1 MNCNRFEKLIPL
13 YVEGDLDT
21 DDLHRVAEHVR
32 GCHSCARLANHYQAS
47 QAWLHTLT
55 PPELDEAFF
64 SELKQSVMQEI
75 HSRKARPSFFQWF
88 AWQWKPAYAVAVL
101 LLLLFGALAFY
112 VQSNRQS
119 VSPNPGDFAGQ
130 GGPTTPQPEPKNAPP
145 ENPAPKPEPEKPETL
160 NENLANNTKP
170 QASPRHREKAPKVNP
185 TPVNLAPIVEAQI
198 SLRDHDEINAEEMS
212 EFGTFI
218 SSAEM
223 TRIEIQTGDPN
234 IRIIW
239 FAPKTVELP
248 KTMTE

>member
-13 YVEGDLDT
+13 YVEGDLDA

-47 QAWLHTLT
+47 QAWLQTLT
-55 PPELDEAFF
+55 PPELDETFYAD
-64 SELKQSVMQEI
+64 LKQSVMQEI

-88 AWQWKPAYAVAVL
+88 AWQWKPAYAVAFL
-101 LLLLFGALAFY
+101 LLLLFGALALY
-112 VQSNRQS
+112 MQSNRQS
-119 VSPNPGDFAGQ
+119 VNPNQEIIANQDGTDK
-130 GGPTTPQPEPKNAPP
+130 PQPEQQVGAQEK
-145 ENPAPKPEPEKPETL
+145 PAPKPEPEKPESL
-160 NENLANNTKP
+160 KEKLANITKP
-170 QASPRHREKAPKVNP
+170 QTSPRHRENVPGIKLPP
-185 TPVNLAPIVEAQI
+185 MNLAPIVEAQI

-223 TRIEIQTGDPN
+223 TRIEIQTNDPN